1 MILYLC
7 ITITLTPDMKLR
19 NFLLATAAASVLA
32 ACSHLSDEAKEMI
45 GVYYIPEIS
54 ATTPQLE
61 LNSDGSCVVH
71 AMRSG
76 QISYQVNGEWNVV
89 NDSLQLTLHP
99 DEISWEGDSTQ
110 IGHIPDRLRYKIRD
124 FNGVTLTLLK
134 NNLPYVYFRR
144 GTTEE

>member
-1 MILYLC
+1 MN
-7 ITITLTPDMKLR
+7 LR
-19 NFLLATAAASVLA
+19 KYIFAAAATVVLA

-61 LNSDGSCVVH
+61 LNSNGTCVVH

-76 QISYQVNGEWNVV
+76 QISYQVNGRWNVV
-89 NDSLQLTLHP
+89 NDSLLLKLDP
-99 DEISWEGDSTQ
+99 EAISWEGDSTQ
-110 IGHIPDRLRYKIRD
+110 IGNIPEQLEYKIRE

-144 GTTEE
+144 GSTDD